1 MRAILAAVAIGSL
14 ASCDLDN
21 CTNGD
26 ARCVGNV
33 AENCVAHDGGS
44 LWGQDSCDESCVI
57 ADGRAICA
65 LASTLD
71 PACPS
76 TDATTACVGN
86 TAVSWTACYL
96 TSEQSCAGAC
106 IDPTTSTECSAYDAF
121 CAESPDPDPLCANAY
136 AACADSTT
144 LVQCFCG
151 YRTDTEPCPSTAPS
165 CKMIDNEGECQP

>member
-1 MRAILAAVAIGSL
+1 MARHAARGRNLRSSSRRDHEARRGIAAAQPGSMRAILAAVAIGSL

-106 IDPTTSTECSAYDAF
+106 IDPTTSTEC
-121 CAESPDPDPLCANAY
+121 
-136 AACADSTT
+136 
-144 LVQCFCG
+144 
-151 YRTDTEPCPSTAPS
+151 
-165 CKMIDNEGECQP
+165 